1 MLLPF
6 AEKKIYLLKLAALA
20 VFPLA
25 IPFWLLA
32 QHGGEIGNEKEG
44 DVSSLETVAKEK
56 ELRQSVH
63 KNLDCSTCHG
73 ETEMGFSKLDPVST
87 CASCHE
93 QAFKAFLP
101 SVHADSV
108 RKEMPQAASC
118 VACHGSHEVPA
129 VITPFSAISRTRV
142 TEETCV
148 KCHESPTWTET
159 HSIPPDPV
167 ADYRQSFHGL
177 SAALGDKRAAN
188 CASCHSYHEI
198 LPSSNPLSTVSPKN
212 LAQTCAACH
221 AGANTQTTGGVPT
234 FATGGIHY
242 NPEKQFGF
250 KIVDFV
256 KLMYLMMITLTIS
269 LMFLHNLIDFGG
281 RLRERLKRRREKLQS
296 VTSADNKEI
305 EPPSESDVAVT
316 KKGEIAAN
324 SKSKTV
330 LKFLRFTV
338 NERIQHWTLAASFIT
353 LALSGFALK
362 YKWQIPFLEAEQW
375 VIARGFLHR
384 TAAVVFIALAVY
396 HVGFMMLTRRG
407 RQNFRAL
414 VPRLSSARD
423 FICRCAACLRLG
435 PPSVSDWK
443 NLIQTVKY
451 NLGFAERLPKM
462 GRFTYAEKMEYFALI
477 WGSAVIIASGL
488 ILWFFVPFLNRFQ
501 YWVFELATTVHY
513 YEALLA
519 TLSIIVWH
527 FYYTIYNPIVFPL
540 SKAMVTGELSREE
553 IERDHA
559 LELQTIEG
567 KLLRKIRIF

>member
-1 MLLPF
+1 MPLPS

-20 VFPLA
+20 LFTLA

-32 QHGGEIGNEKEG
+32 QHGGEMGRKKEG
-44 DVSSLETVAKEK
+44 DASSIQAEVKEN

-63 KNLDCSTCHG
+63 QKLDCSTCHG
-73 ETEMGFSKLDPVST
+73 ETEMGFNKLDSVST
-87 CASCHE
+87 CARCHE
-93 QAFKAFLP
+93 QAFNAFLP

-108 RKEMPQAASC
+108 TKEMPQAASC
-118 VACHGSHEVPA
+118 VACHGSHEVQA
-129 VITPFSAISRTRV
+129 VGNPFSAVSRTRV
-142 TEETCV
+142 TEETCA

-159 HSIPPDPV
+159 HSIPPNVV

-177 SAALGDKRAAN
+177 SAALGDRRTAN

-198 LPSSNPLSTVSPKN
+198 LPSSNPFSTVSPKN

-221 AGANTQTTGGVPT
+221 AGANAPPMGGVPT

-256 KLMYLMMITLTIS
+256 KRMYLMMITLTIS
-269 LMFLHNLIDFGG
+269 LMFLHNLIDFWG

-296 VTSADNKEI
+296 VISADKEEI
-305 EPPSESDVAVT
+305 EPPSESDIAVA
-316 KKGEIAAN
+316 KKAEITAD
-324 SKSKTV
+324 SKSKTI

-338 NERIQHWTLAASFIT
+338 NERIQHWTLATSFMT
-353 LALSGFALK
+353 LALTGFALK
-362 YKWQIPFLEAEQW
+362 YTWQIPFLEAEKW

-384 TAAVVFIALAVY
+384 TAAVVFIVLAVY
-396 HVGFMMLTRRG
+396 HVGFMMLTQRG
-407 RQNFRAL
+407 RQNFRSL
-414 VPRLSSARD
+414 VPHLRSVKDLV
-423 FICRCAACLRLG
+423 CRCGACLRLG

-462 GRFTYAEKMEYFALI
+462 GRFTYAEKMEYLALI
-477 WGSAVIIASGL
+477 WGSAVMIVTGL

-501 YWVFELATTVHY
+501 YWVFELATAVHY

-527 FYYTIYNPIVFPL
+527 FYYTIYNPHVFPL
-540 SKAMVTGELSREE
+540 SKAMITGEISREE
-553 IERDHA
+553 MERDHT
-559 LELQTIEG
+559 LELQTMEEETLN
-567 KLLRKIRIF
+567 KD